1 MMRRTN
7 PCKRDCPKRKV
18 GCHGVCQD
26 YLEYNEYLKIRRRE
40 RYIQN
45 ELNQDTYQAKKY
57 LKELCKKL
65 NH

>member
-1 MMRRTN
+1 MRTKN

-18 GCHGVCQD
+18 GCHGICQD
-26 YLEYNEYLKIRRRE
+26 YREYEAFLKKKRRE

-45 ELNQDTYQAKKY
+45 ELNYGTYQARKY
-57 LKELCKKL
+57 QEELRKKL